1 MRINVVIDDALV
13 AEAMRTDR
21 PLAPAYGLC

>member
-1 MRINVVIDDALV
+1 MRINVVTDDALM